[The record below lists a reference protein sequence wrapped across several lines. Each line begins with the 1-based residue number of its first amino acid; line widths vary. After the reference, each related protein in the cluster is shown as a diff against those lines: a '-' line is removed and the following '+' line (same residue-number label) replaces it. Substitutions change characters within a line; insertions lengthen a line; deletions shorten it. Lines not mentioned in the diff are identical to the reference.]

1 MALPTL
7 TKTWNFNVN
16 QTFTSSSTIESVR
29 NLYFNIKQSLQNSGG
44 WQVIASSNG
53 SVANTNDNWIS
64 TSSLNWPSGGA
75 RSWIIL
81 KHPTNNSQ
89 FLMDLINSGAGWP
102 SLASYYSRNGWNVS
116 GALSTS
122 SLPSPID
129 SGDSNT
135 IFSNGNYIFDS
146 LTFNFVLHYMYSS
159 DGYCHRMIVYSSDV
173 PIFFITLDTPET
185 SYNASWAP
193 TSPQPST
200 AMVIHP
206 GFPTFGIVNVM
217 TLANFYTNP
226 YMKTRVGPVG
236 STAAQN
242 ISLYLSAEAY
252 NTTLLTNGLQIPN
265 DFTSEYP
272 MLETGLV
279 STTAPYV
286 GKIGKLSDL
295 WFGVTNFTGSP
306 TYPNDNTR
314 QFVQHGILITPWNGS
329 VMLTRA

>member
-1 MALPTL
+1 MALPIL

-16 QTFTSSSTIESVR
+16 QTFTSPDQISSVR
-29 NLYFNIKQSLQNSGG
+29 NLYFNIKQSLKNSGG
-44 WQVIASSNG
+44 WQVVASSNG
-53 SVANTNDNWIS
+53 SVANTNDNWTS
-64 TSSLNWPSGGA
+64 TSSLNWSGGGP

-89 FLMDLINSGAGWP
+89 FLMDLINSGAGWA

-129 SGDSNT
+129 TGDSNT
-135 IFSNGNYIFDS
+135 IFSNGNYVFDNT
-146 LTFNFVLHYMYSS
+146 TFNFALHYMYST
-159 DGYCHRMIVYSSDV
+159 DGYCHRIIVYSSDI
-173 PIFFITLDTPET
+173 PIFCIILDTPET

-206 GFPTFGIVNVM
+206 VFPTYGIVNVM
-217 TLANFYTNP
+217 TLANFYTNS

-242 ISLYLSAEAY
+242 ISLYLSAEGY
-252 NTTLLTNGLQIPN
+252 NSNLLVNGLKIPN
-265 DFTSEYP
+265 DLTGEYP

-279 STTAPYV
+279 STSTPYL
-286 GKIGKLSDL
+286 GKIGRLPDL
-295 WFGVTNFTGSP
+295 WFGVTNLIGSP
-306 TYPNDNTR
+306 SYPDDGSA
-314 QFVQHGILITPWNGS
+314 QFVQHGCIITPWNGS
-329 VMLTRA
+329 TMLTR